1 MDLNNLNIGLAGH
14 FLMAALYIWPLL
26 IIWRRRTHQEAL
38 AWLAM
43 LFGATGLALQVWL
56 GAGLAGRIGMD
67 IVEHGSWYL
76 LLLLSIELLA
86 LLRRFVQK
94 ENNDLVQFLGL
105 LWLLALILVD
115 GNLFHLP
122 DVLWEND
129 RYYLPRF
136 RLVFGLALAGWAL
149 FYILAIG
156 AAYRTVRRTW
166 QSLHR
171 NRISY
176 WVFIFG
182 LQIVHDALVWN
193 GRIAGVGVWQLAALG
208 MLAYL
213 LVQHHLPDVREIIRN
228 GMTYFFTATAL
239 AVAYVGLFISWQWIA
254 QQLQWRSLLLPNV
267 ISALLTAFLFLPVW
281 RWVRAVMENLM
292 PVEFYDPT
300 ETLRD
305 YGLRISN
312 IIRVDELANIA
323 VGLIIDALELSRGF
337 LFLVDQKT
345 DTTGNPRFLLRV
357 AGENRSIPLGMLRVE
372 SPITQALLKNNQPL
386 LQYDIDLLP
395 VYQNAP
401 SMERQWLASLNC
413 EIYVPIFAKNRWIGL
428 LALGGK
434 LSGNRFTREDMNVLS
449 TLANQTAVALEN
461 ARLVENLTQLNEEL
475 KNAYQALDRA
485 NRHLERLD
493 RTKSNFISIASHE
506 LRTPLTVMRGY
517 VEMLLE
523 DPALM
528 ENAYHRQMLQ
538 GIHQGTL
545 RLHEIMDSMFDI
557 AQIDTRTLELHLQ
570 PIDLTELVKAVS
582 SELASQA
589 QARKQTLRVDLP
601 KLPIIKAD
609 PNTLRKV
616 FYHLITN
623 AIKFTPDGGRIT
635 IHGRVLT
642 GNRDYPSGAVE
653 IIVSDT
659 GVGVDPNFRELIFTK
674 FYQPEDDLNRH
685 STGKTKFKGGG
696 AGLGLALSRG
706 IVEAHGGKIWVESP
720 GYDEVNFPGSD
731 FHVLLPI
738 RLPHEEKTVVRHKQ

>member
-1 MDLNNLNIGLAGH
+1 MDLNNLNIGLASH
-14 FLMAALYIWPLL
+14 YLIAATYLWPLL
-26 IIWRRRTHQEAL
+26 VIWRRRTHQETL
-38 AWLAM
+38 AWLAL
-43 LFGATGLALQVWL
+43 LFGTTGLVLQIWL
-56 GAGLAGRIGMD
+56 GLGLSGHYPTETTLH
-67 IVEHGSWYL
+67 VSWYL
-76 LLLLSIELLA
+76 LLFIGVEILA
-86 LLRRFVQK
+86 LLNRFVQK
-94 ENNDLVQFLGL
+94 ENNDLAQFLGL
-105 LWLLALILVD
+105 LWLLALILLD
-115 GNLFHLP
+115 GNVFGLP
-122 DVLWEND
+122 DVLWENETF
-129 RYYLPRF
+129 YLPRF
-136 RLVFGLALAGWAL
+136 RLVFGVALGGWAL
-149 FYILAIG
+149 FYLLAIG
-156 AAYRTVRRTW
+156 TAYRAVRRTW

-182 LQIVHDALVWN
+182 LQIAHDALIWN
-193 GRIAGVGVWQLAALG
+193 GRIAGSGLLQVAALG

-228 GMTYFFTATAL
+228 GLTYFFTATAL
-239 AVAYVGLFISWQWIA
+239 AVAYVGLFISWQWLA
-254 QQLQWRSLLLPNV
+254 RQLQWQSLILPNL
-267 ISALLTAFLFLPVW
+267 ISALLAAFLFNPVW
-281 RWVRAVMENLM
+281 RWVRTVMEDLM

-312 IIRVDELANIA
+312 IIHVDELANIA

-395 VYQNAP
+395 IYQSAP
-401 SMERQWLASLNC
+401 SMEREWLASLNC

-434 LSGNRFTREDMNVLS
+434 LSGNRFTRKDMNVLS

-461 ARLVENLTQLNEEL
+461 ARLVENLTQLNTEL

-523 DPALM
+523 DPSLM
-528 ENAYHRQMLQ
+528 DNPYHRQMLQ

-570 PIDLTELVKAVS
+570 PIDLAELIKAVA
-582 SELASQA
+582 SELAANA
-589 QARKQTLRVDLP
+589 QERNQTLRIELP
-601 KLPIIKAD
+601 SLPVLKAD

-616 FYHLITN
+616 FYHLLTN
-623 AIKFTPDGGRIT
+623 AIKFTPDGGRISIT
-635 IHGRVLT
+635 GRVLT

-685 STGKTKFKGGG
+685 STGKTKFKGSG

-720 GYDEVNFPGSD
+720 GYDEVNFPGSA
-731 FHVLLPI
+731 FHVLLPL
-738 RLPHEEKTVVRHKQ
+738 RRPQEEKTITRH